1 MNGTVLTWIA
11 VLAQVIPLL
20 GSVGTAIE
28 GLVAAIRSAPG
39 LTPEQVEALVAI
51 ARSGLAEENARVQAV
66 PVP

>member
-1 MNGTVLTWIA
+1 MNGTVLAWIA

-20 GSVGTAIE
+20 GSVGSAIE
-28 GLVAAIRSAPG
+28 GLVSAIKSAPG
-39 LTPEQVEALVAI
+39 LTPQQIEALVAI